1 MSIVNLVKAKFRG
14 STKNNIPAGEA
25 TIPFTLPT
33 TVEEA
38 MEMYGEDTILA
49 LLNRTILNSLQTAIR
64 AKLAEGLEQLA
75 IKNIFKDWLPTI
87 GRVKK
92 TDVDKA
98 EDLFLKLNKDEQG
111 AMLTRLDEARKAS
124 TS

>member
-1 MSIVNLVKAKFRG
+1 MSIVNAVKAKFRG
-14 STKNNIPAGEA
+14 SAKDSIPAGEA
-25 TIPFTLPT
+25 TIPFDIPT
-33 TVEEA
+33 TIEEA
-38 MEMYGEDTILA
+38 IEMFGKDTVLA

-75 IKNIFKDWLPTI
+75 IVNIFKDWLPTI

-98 EDLFLKLNKDEQG
+98 EALFLALDKGEQENQCPG
-111 AMLTRLDEARKAS
+111 
-124 TS
+124 